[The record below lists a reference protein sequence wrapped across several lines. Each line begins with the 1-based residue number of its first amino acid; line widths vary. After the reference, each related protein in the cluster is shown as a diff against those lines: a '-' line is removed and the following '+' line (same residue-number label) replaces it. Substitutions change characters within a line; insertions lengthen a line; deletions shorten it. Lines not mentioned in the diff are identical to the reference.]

1 MRIDNSYILDQPKLP
16 ASNSA
21 ANQAGRQRRSQHA
34 EDSYNKSSAAAQ
46 VIDAE
51 YVDLYSPD
59 NKTLQQ
65 EQQDIPTPLKPEII
79 ITAQKLTLNQ
89 GNNSVISRYETTS
102 VDVPTPGTYLNIFA

>member
-1 MRIDNSYILDQPKLP
+1 MRINNSYILEQPKLTP
-16 ASNSA
+16 SNSA
-21 ANQAGRQRRSQHA
+21 ANQAERQRRSQQA

-59 NKTLQQ
+59 TKTLQQ
-65 EQQDIPTPLKPEII
+65 EQQDIPTSLKPEMII
-79 ITAQKLTLNQ
+79 PAQKLTMNRSS
-89 GNNSVISRYETTS
+89 NSIVSRYETTS